1 MAMKKKI
8 SLPFA
13 RVSAFVH
20 DTFPTMHEQRILSV
34 ANATT
39 GVLHS
44 ASLAISAIGAGLAGI
59 RGLVP
64 KHATKQVDRLLSNP
78 KLDVDSLA
86 TTWVPYLLADRAE
99 AVLALDWTDFDA
111 DDHTTLALN
120 LITNHGRATML
131 LWKTV
136 RKSELAGKRNDV
148 EDEILEKLAN
158 IIRYHVNHPIR
169 ITVICDRGFADHKFF
184 KWITDLRF
192 DFVIRFKQST
202 LVADHNG
209 DSKKAQDWVPA
220 NGRAK
225 KIEPALITSQRFPV
239 AAVVCIKEKG
249 MKEPWCLATSLVGKP
264 PREIINLYSR
274 RFTIEETF
282 RDGKDPHFGLR
293 LSQVRSADPHRRDRL
308 LFVCALAI
316 ALLTLLGAAS
326 EAAGLDRLLKAN
338 TVKTRTHSLFR
349 QGLYWFNA
357 LPNAP
362 DKWRRPL
369 LEHFNRILE
378 QHALCQAVFAVL

>member
-1 MAMKKKI
+1 MNNDI
-8 SLPFA
+8 RLPFT
-13 RVSAFVH
+13 RVFSFVH
-20 DTFPTMHEQRILSV
+20 DKFPFMHEQRVLSL

-64 KHATKQVDRLLSNP
+64 KHAIKQVDRLLSNP
-78 KLDVDSLA
+78 KFDLDSLA
-86 TTWVPYLLADRAE
+86 TAWVPSLLADRKE

-120 LITNHGRATML
+120 LITNHGRASML

-136 RKSELAGKRNDV
+136 RKSELAGQRNDI
-148 EDEILEKLAN
+148 EDQLLTQLAD
-158 IIRYHVNHPIR
+158 IVRLYINHPIR
-169 ITVICDRGFADHKFF
+169 ITIICDRGFADRKLFQ
-184 KWITDLRF
+184 WMTDLGF
-192 DFVIRFKQST
+192 DFVIRFKKGSVVQDPS
-202 LVADHNG
+202 G
-209 DSKKAQDWVPA
+209 DSRKAQDWVPK

-225 KIEPALITSQRFPV
+225 KIEPALITTERFPV
-239 AAVVCIKEKG
+239 AAVVCVKEKG
-249 MKEPWCLATSLVGKP
+249 MQEPWCLATSLADKP
-264 PREIINLYSR
+264 AREIIHLYSR

-282 RDGKDPHFGLR
+282 RDGKDPHFGLG
-293 LSQVRSADPHRRDRL
+293 LSQVRIKDPRRRDRL

-338 TVKTRTHSLFR
+338 TSKQRTHSLFR
-349 QGLYWFNA
+349 QGLYWFTA

-362 DKWRRPL
+362 EKWVRPL
-369 LEHFNRILE
+369 MEHFNRILE